1 MSEAIPPQVIT
12 IITKILDEA
21 LNGLTDF
28 GTGEI
33 LILLFVVSYYEMRF
47 KIMNKKQTETDFN
60 VISLE
65 NDTLKNVNDVKS
77 ATEKRLNH
85 VVDRLQSGEASNE
98 EVLAILVGAM
108 HQLKAEAEAV
118 WTKTDR
124 EIKRNWKAVND
135 DFKDNMN
142 SAIHGELRRSFD
154 EALERLN
161 EQYTSLLCVKTDLKS
176 FMIET
181 RARLDSL
188 DSKVLKTVK
197 WRNLLI
203 DIDLEIDAQ
212 VRKSLQDLYLE
223 EMEEE
228 DEEDTE
234 SHDLNIKEMEVEE
247 WLEKQDF
254 PPSRRSG

>member
-1 MSEAIPPQVIT
+1 MPPQVIT

-108 HQLKAEAEAV
+108 RQLKAEAEAV
-118 WTKTDR
+118 WAKTDR
-124 EIKRNWKAVND
+124 EIKDNWKDVND

-161 EQYTSLLCVKTDLKS
+161 EQYTSLLCVKVDLET
-176 FMIET
+176 FMMEA
-181 RARLDSL
+181 RMRLDSL
-188 DSKVLKTVK
+188 DSKVLQSVK
-197 WRNLLI
+197 WRDYLI
-203 DIDLEIDAQ
+203 DIDLEIEETQEKNELHDF
-212 VRKSLQDLYLE
+212 YLE
-223 EMEEE
+223 EMEAE
-228 DEEDTE
+228 DPEKYVFTP
-234 SHDLNIKEMEVEE
+234 VEE
-247 WLEKQDF
+247 VDEPNIIHVLEERLEKL
-254 PPSRRSG
+254 